1 MYGGGNHLMGEM
13 VPAEESTGI
22 ERVGVETFG
31 GKVHVEWDPQ
41 AAVTPMGQL
50 PFFIEFLK
58 ISGLFEKFI
67 GECPLVYESPNAPAV
82 RDVLGTLVL
91 SILAGHNRYAH
102 ISSIRFDGVNPGLLG
117 MEKVVSE
124 DAVRRAMKAIDEQ
137 AGVAWLDSQLR
148 ICTEAALSA
157 GSWILDT
164 DTTVKCLYGK
174 QEGAVVSYNPTKPG
188 RPSHNYHSCFM
199 ANTRL
204 ALTVEVNHGNQ
215 HTCNHVMPSL
225 WSYYDSLTPEK
236 RPAVI
241 RGDIFLGNEGF
252 LSEAESRNAR
262 YLTKLRLTANVKRL
276 IEKLFLGADW
286 VDAGHGFQGTE
297 AELRLLGWTRE
308 RRVIVTRRKINDNI
322 VMTDDSQL
330 HFAFVEASEM
340 MSRYEYAVL
349 VTNLPYEVLTI
360 AQLYRDRADVENCF
374 DELKNQWGWG
384 GYTTHDL
391 KRCRLASRMV
401 ALVYNWWSLFVRL
414 ASGKHHEAITS
425 RPLLLNGV
433 ARQTKHAGQTILT
446 LTSHHAKSSAVR
458 SVLQALNAFLNYLKI
473 NAEQLQIVDRMK
485 LIIQRAFNFL
495 PGCFNP
501 SGLLPAPG

>member
-1 MYGGGNHLMGEM
+1 MGEM
-13 VPAEESTGI
+13 IKAGESVVT
-22 ERVGVETFG
+22 ERIGVDTFG

-41 AAVTPMGQL
+41 AAVTPLGQL

-58 ISGLFEKFI
+58 VSGLFEHFI
-67 GECPLVYESPNAPAV
+67 EGCPLEYTSPNASLV
-82 RDVLGTLVL
+82 RDVLGTLML

-124 DAVRRAMKAIDEQ
+124 DAVRRAMLAMDEQ
-137 AGVAWLDSQLR
+137 AGAQWLDAQLQL
-148 ICTEAALSA
+148 CTASAVSA
-157 GSWILDT
+157 GPWILDT

-199 ANTRL
+199 GNTRL
-204 ALTVEVNHGNQ
+204 ALSVEVNHGNQ
-215 HTCNHVMPSL
+215 HTAKHVMPGL
-225 WSYYDSLTPEK
+225 WSYYDGLPHES
-236 RPAVI
+236 RPALI

-252 LSEAESRNAR
+252 LREAESRNAH

-276 IEKLFLGADW
+276 IGKMLLGAEW
-286 VDAGHGFQGTE
+286 VDAGHGYQGAE
-297 AELRLLGWTRE
+297 AELKLLGWTRS
-308 RRVIVTRRKINDNI
+308 RRVIVTRRRINGDI
-322 VMTDDSQL
+322 VMTDDAQMS
-330 HFAFVEASEM
+330 FAFVEASDM
-340 MSRYEYAVL
+340 LKRYEYAVL
-349 VTNLPYEVLTI
+349 VTDLPYEIYAI
-360 AQLYRDRADVENCF
+360 AQLYRDRADCENCF

-401 ALVYNWWSLFVRL
+401 ALVYNWWSLFVHL
-414 ASGKHHEAITS
+414 ASDKHLEAITS

-446 LTSHHAKSSAVR
+446 ITTAHTKSVAVQ
-458 SVLQALNAFLNYLKI
+458 SVMQALSSFLRHLKA
-473 NAEQLQIVDRMK
+473 NAEQLMITERMN
-485 LIIQRAFNFL
+485 LIIQKAFRSILENL
-495 PGCFNP
+495 KPLA
-501 SGLLPAPG
+501 LLPAPG